1 MNIKNSDNYPIML
14 CLHNME
20 ISGIHIIFSLWR
32 DLAWEKMSQ
41 RCKMGVQNRNNVLL
55 TSENLLAHDGYS
67 FDITVFPEEAALGI
81 S

>member
-1 MNIKNSDNYPIML
+1 MNVKNSDNYPIML

-20 ISGIHIIFSLWR
+20 ISDIHIIFSLWR

-67 FDITVFPEEAALGI
+67 FDITVFPEEAALEI